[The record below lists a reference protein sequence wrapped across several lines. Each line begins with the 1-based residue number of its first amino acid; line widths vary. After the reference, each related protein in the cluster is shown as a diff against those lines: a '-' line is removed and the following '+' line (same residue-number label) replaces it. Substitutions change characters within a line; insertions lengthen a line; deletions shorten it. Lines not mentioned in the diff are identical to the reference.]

1 MKIAQRLHDLNFY
14 KPILPSENKSVFKE
28 SDFTKGCPDGLIK
41 AIKVFQAATKPQG
54 TFSGIDGKVDPNY
67 STIKKLRSHLA
78 PKWVHFQTIIE
89 NKRISNKICCIT
101 NNPTKNWCASW
112 TAEFLLQLTDDWFA
126 KKADF
131 LLQPVENWF
140 AKKEKSQQDEVWKL
154 KITSLSDQYGG
165 RRLDGNKTIGRTHKS
180 GINVDIRPF
189 TKDGKPGTWESD
201 TYSQKLQEKF
211 FVVLKNSRANIENSL
226 VIKCDYGSR
235 KPCFNDPVLI
245 GEKLCRKLR
254 NHDDHVHTKIIPE
267 TKSWWN
273 ILPSQQTT
281 PDYYTPQTTAQTSP
295 PTSNQNEVQS
305 NEDTQ
310 NQQKSEGYY
319 KTIQLALTGFGA
331 GVPDGIEGDKTKAA
345 ISLFKKEIMTDS
357 NSDIISS
364 IKEFLGEN
372 IPAPEQDY
380 KCPCE
385 DKDCRGFG
393 DGENKDVYRKDK
405 EFEAFHQ
412 YEYPGIHIAIF
423 CAVAYINYYA
433 KKKYKSTMD
442 MTVTSGYRCH
452 SDNEKK
458 RRTSTNHMGKAI
470 DAKIPSAPQ
479 GEASKEFY
487 HKFQKSL
494 VESSPNAFQIRWES
508 ANKVSFEPAKRT
520 KENPEGL

>member
-1 MKIAQRLHDLNFY
+1 MEVDR
-14 KPILPSENKSVFKE
+14 E
-28 SDFTKGCPDGLIK
+28 S
-41 AIKVFQAATKPQG
+41 
-54 TFSGIDGKVDPNY
+54 
-67 STIKKLRSHLA
+67 
-78 PKWVHFQTIIE
+78 
-89 NKRISNKICCIT
+89 
-101 NNPTKNWCASW
+101 
-112 TAEFLLQLTDDWFA
+112 
-126 KKADF
+126 
-131 LLQPVENWF
+131 
-140 AKKEKSQQDEVWKL
+140 
-154 KITSLSDQYGG
+154 
-165 RRLDGNKTIGRTHKS
+165 LDGNKIIGGTHKS

-189 TKDGKPGTWESD
+189 TKDGKPGTWKDSSRYLRD
-201 TYSQKLQEKF
+201 LQKEF

-267 TKSWWN
+267 TKSWWD
-273 ILPSQQTT
+273 ILPSQQIT
-281 PDYYTPQTTAQTSP
+281 PDYSTPQNTEQTSP

-331 GVPDGIEGDKTKAA
+331 GVPDGIEGNKTKAA
-345 ISLFKKEIMTDS
+345 ISLFKKEIMTDP

-364 IKEFLGEN
+364 IKKFLGEN
-372 IPAPEQDY
+372 IPTKFRSGINDY
-380 KCPCE
+380 KCPCGE
-385 DKDCRGFG
+385 CGGFG
-393 DGENKDVYRKDK
+393 WGKFKK
-405 EFEAFHQ
+405 EYWDWSPSKYEAFHK

-433 KKKYKSTMD
+433 KQLHGHD

-470 DAKIPSAPQ
+470 DAKIPNAPGQ
-479 GEASKEFY
+479 IEASKKFY
-487 HKFQKSL
+487 HKFQTSL

-508 ANKVSFEPAKRT
+508 ANKVSFEPAK
-520 KENPEGL
+520 KEKPEEFIATTWIHADVRNYAKEYLADSYFHKGRESVIKYFENNLIA

>member
-1 MKIAQRLHDLNFY
+1 M
-14 KPILPSENKSVFKE
+14 
-28 SDFTKGCPDGLIK
+28 
-41 AIKVFQAATKPQG
+41 
-54 TFSGIDGKVDPNY
+54 
-67 STIKKLRSHLA
+67 
-78 PKWVHFQTIIE
+78 
-89 NKRISNKICCIT
+89 
-101 NNPTKNWCASW
+101 
-112 TAEFLLQLTDDWFA
+112 
-126 KKADF
+126 
-131 LLQPVENWF
+131 
-140 AKKEKSQQDEVWKL
+140 
-154 KITSLSDQYGG
+154 
-165 RRLDGNKTIGRTHKS
+165 
-180 GINVDIRPF
+180 
-189 TKDGKPGTWESD
+189 
-201 TYSQKLQEKF
+201 
-211 FVVLKNSRANIENSL
+211 

-380 KCPCE
+380 KCPCG

>member
-1 MKIAQRLHDLNFY
+1 M
-14 KPILPSENKSVFKE
+14 
-28 SDFTKGCPDGLIK
+28 
-41 AIKVFQAATKPQG
+41 
-54 TFSGIDGKVDPNY
+54 
-67 STIKKLRSHLA
+67 
-78 PKWVHFQTIIE
+78 
-89 NKRISNKICCIT
+89 
-101 NNPTKNWCASW
+101 
-112 TAEFLLQLTDDWFA
+112 
-126 KKADF
+126 
-131 LLQPVENWF
+131 
-140 AKKEKSQQDEVWKL
+140 
-154 KITSLSDQYGG
+154 
-165 RRLDGNKTIGRTHKS
+165 
-180 GINVDIRPF
+180 
-189 TKDGKPGTWESD
+189 
-201 TYSQKLQEKF
+201 QEKF

-281 PDYYTPQTTAQTSP
+281 PDYSTPQNTAQTSP

-310 NQQKSEGYY
+310 NQQKSEDYY

-331 GVPDGIEGDKTKAA
+331 GVPDGIEGNKTKAA

-364 IKEFLGEN
+364 IKKFLGEN
-372 IPAPEQDY
+372 IPTKFRSGINDY
-380 KCPCE
+380 KCPCGHE
-385 DKDCRGFG
+385 KCKGFG
-393 DGENKDVYRKDK
+393 RGWYKEKYWDRKPPSK
-405 EFEAFHQ
+405 YEAIHK

-433 KKKYKSTMD
+433 KKKLHGHD

-487 HKFQKSL
+487 HKFQTSL
-494 VESSPNAFQIRWES
+494 VESSPNAFQIRWRN

-520 KENPEGL
+520 KENPRGFIATTWIHADVRNYAKEYLADSYFHKGRESVIKYFENNLIA

>member
-1 MKIAQRLHDLNFY
+1 MDSSSENTIPSTVSAIQASIETETSDIKISESVGQRGVNQRTDLVKIAQRLHDLNFY

-28 SDFTKGCPDGLIK
+28 GDFTKGSCPRGLIK

-101 NNPTKNWCASW
+101 NNSKKNWCASW

-281 PDYYTPQTTAQTSP
+281 PDYYTRQTTAQTSP

-364 IKEFLGEN
+364 IKEFLGE
-372 IPAPEQDY
+372 
-380 KCPCE
+380 
-385 DKDCRGFG
+385 
-393 DGENKDVYRKDK
+393 
-405 EFEAFHQ
+405 
-412 YEYPGIHIAIF
+412 
-423 CAVAYINYYA
+423 
-433 KKKYKSTMD
+433 KYLHLNRI
-442 MTVTSGYRCH
+442 V
-452 SDNEKK
+452 NV
-458 RRTSTNHMGKAI
+458 
-470 DAKIPSAPQ
+470 
-479 GEASKEFY
+479 
-487 HKFQKSL
+487 L
-494 VESSPNAFQIRWES
+494 V
-508 ANKVSFEPAKRT
+508 
-520 KENPEGL
+520 KENIL